1 MAKSCFGLYYEHKS
15 KGRTVKKMVKMLQ
28 GGRTAAPAR
37 TRAEKRARGR
47 QRRRRV
53 LTKLNQSKSLYLFLI
68 PAIVYFIIF
77 CYLPMYGVQIAFKY
91 YSPRLG
97 IWGSTWTGMEN
108 LNRFFDSYYF
118 WRLLRNTVGLS
129 LYNLIVAFPFPILLA
144 LAFNEVKSPKLK
156 KAVQTISYAPH
167 FISVVVLVGI
177 LNLFFNQGNGL
188 INVFLDKMGFEKF
201 GFLTSSAAFPS
212 MYVWSGVWQ
221 NAGWNSIIY
230 IAALAAIDPQ
240 LHEAAQI
247 DGASRL
253 QRILHINLPGI
264 LPTAII
270 MFILDVGQVMN
281 MGFEK
286 VFLMQN
292 AQNTEGCYLSVQ
304 SPPQRYRI
312 LWLESGRPS
321 PQGYPLAGR
330 PRRPAVLWVH
340 SSQDICGRS
349 AERHEQQQNSA
360 RRICAAPGG
369 RGRPALL

>member
-1 MAKSCFGLYYEHKS
+1 M
-15 KGRTVKKMVKMLQ
+15 KKCYV
-28 GGRTAAPAR
+28 
-37 TRAEKRARGR
+37 
-47 QRRRRV
+47 
-53 LTKLNQSKSLYLFLI
+53 LYLFLL
-68 PAIVYFIIF
+68 PAFLMIAVF
-77 CYLPMYGVQIAFKY
+77 CYAPMYGVLMAFQN
-91 YSPRLG
+91 YSPSKG
-97 IWGSTWTGMEN
+97 ITGSSWVGLKWFRTFFNMP
-108 LNRFFDSYYF
+108 RFWQIVKNTLTISLYSLIAGFPIPVILALMINSV
-118 WRLLRNTVGLS
+118 RNTRFQKVT
-129 LYNLIVAFPFPILLA
+129 
-144 LAFNEVKSPKLK
+144 
-156 KAVQTISYAPH
+156 QTITYMPH

-292 AQNTEGCYLSVQ
+292 DLNLSVSEVISTYVFNIGVQ
-304 SPPQRYRI
+304 SGQF
-312 LWLESGRPS
+312 SFGS
-321 PQGYPLAGR
+321 
-330 PRRPAVLWVH
+330 AVGLFNTVINFAFLMIANMV
-340 SSQDICGRS
+340 SKKAADIS
-349 AERHEQQQNSA
+349 
-360 RRICAAPGG
+360 
-369 RGRPALL
+369 LM

>member
-1 MAKSCFGLYYEHKS
+1 MAKV
-15 KGRTVKKMVKMLQ
+15 RD
-28 GGRTAAPAR
+28 
-37 TRAEKRARGR
+37 
-47 QRRRRV
+47 
-53 LTKLNQSKSLYLFLI
+53 LTKGNIGKKLILFAIPMLLSSL
-68 PAIVYFIIF
+68 
-77 CYLPMYGVQIAFKY
+77 VQQLY
-91 YSPRLG
+91 
-97 IWGSTWTGMEN
+97 
-108 LNRFFDSYYF
+108 
-118 WRLLRNTVGLS
+118 NTVDLIYAGNFLGKSASASIGASS
-129 LYNLIVAFPFPILLA
+129 LLITCLVGFFGGMSVGSGVVVSQIYGAG
-144 LAFNEVKSPKLK
+144 EQEKLK

-292 AQNTEGCYLSVQ
+292 AQNTETSQVISTFVY
-304 SPPQRYRI
+304 
-312 LWLESGRPS
+312 E
-321 PQGYPLAGR
+321 AGLINSDYGFST
-330 PRRPAVLWVH
+330 AIGLFNNIINIVL
-340 SSQDICGRS
+340 
-349 AERHEQQQNSA
+349 
-360 RRICAAPGG
+360 
-369 RGRPALL
+369 LLTVNKIAKKISDTSLF

>member
-1 MAKSCFGLYYEHKS
+1 M
-15 KGRTVKKMVKMLQ
+15 
-28 GGRTAAPAR
+28 
-37 TRAEKRARGR
+37 
-47 QRRRRV
+47 
-53 LTKLNQSKSLYLFLI
+53 
-68 PAIVYFIIF
+68 
-77 CYLPMYGVQIAFKY
+77 
-91 YSPRLG
+91 
-97 IWGSTWTGMEN
+97 
-108 LNRFFDSYYF
+108 
-118 WRLLRNTVGLS
+118 
-129 LYNLIVAFPFPILLA
+129 YNLIVAFPFPILLA
-144 LAFNEVKSPKLK
+144 LVFNEVKSPKLK

-292 AQNTEGCYLSVQ
+292 AQNTETSQVISTFVY
-304 SPPQRYRI
+304 
-312 LWLESGRPS
+312 E
-321 PQGYPLAGR
+321 AGLINSDYGFST
-330 PRRPAVLWVH
+330 AIGLFNNIINIVL
-340 SSQDICGRS
+340 
-349 AERHEQQQNSA
+349 
-360 RRICAAPGG
+360 
-369 RGRPALL
+369 LLTVNKIAKKISDTSLF

>member
-1 MAKSCFGLYYEHKS
+1 
-15 KGRTVKKMVKMLQ
+15 MVKVLR
-28 GGRTAAPAR
+28 GAPAKAPALSR
-37 TRAEKRARGR
+37 EEKRL
-47 QRRRRV
+47 RRRKKRKEIGA
-53 LTKLNQSKSLYLFLI
+53 KLNQSKSLYLFLI
-68 PAIVYFIIF
+68 PAIIYFVIF

-97 IWGSTWTGMEN
+97 IWGSAWTGMEN

-129 LYNLIVAFPFPILLA
+129 LYNLVVAFPFPILLA
-144 LAFNEVKSPKLK
+144 LVFNEVKNPKLK

-188 INVFLDKMGFEKF
+188 INVFLAKMGLEKI
-201 GFLTSSAAFPS
+201 GFLTSAAAFPS

-221 NAGWNSIIY
+221 DAGWASIIY
-230 IAALAAIDPQ
+230 IAALTSIDPQ

-247 DGASRL
+247 DGASRF

-264 LPTAII
+264 MPTAII
-270 MFILDVGQVMN
+270 MFILEVGKVMS

-292 AQNTEGCYLSVQ
+292 AQNTETSQVISTFVYEAGLINSDYGFSTAIGLFNNVINI
-304 SPPQRYRI
+304 I
-312 LWLESGRPS
+312 L
-321 PQGYPLAGR
+321 
-330 PRRPAVLWVH
+330 
-340 SSQDICGRS
+340 
-349 AERHEQQQNSA
+349 
-360 RRICAAPGG
+360 
-369 RGRPALL
+369 LLTVNKIAKKISDTSLF

>member
-1 MAKSCFGLYYEHKS
+1 MKRQNLWK
-15 KGRTVKKMVKMLQ
+15 RMKKCYV
-28 GGRTAAPAR
+28 
-37 TRAEKRARGR
+37 
-47 QRRRRV
+47 
-53 LTKLNQSKSLYLFLI
+53 LYLFLL
-68 PAIVYFIIF
+68 PAFLMIAVF
-77 CYLPMYGVQIAFKY
+77 CYAPMYGVLMAFQN
-91 YSPRLG
+91 YSPSKG
-97 IWGSTWTGMEN
+97 ITGSSWVGLKWFRTFFNMP
-108 LNRFFDSYYF
+108 RFWQIVKNTLTISLYSLIAGFPIPVILALMINSV
-118 WRLLRNTVGLS
+118 RNTRFQKVT
-129 LYNLIVAFPFPILLA
+129 
-144 LAFNEVKSPKLK
+144 
-156 KAVQTISYAPH
+156 QTITYMPH

-286 VFLMQN
+286 VFLMHN
-292 AQNTEGCYLSVQ
+292 AQNTETSQVISTFVY
-304 SPPQRYRI
+304 
-312 LWLESGRPS
+312 E
-321 PQGYPLAGR
+321 AGLINSDYGFST
-330 PRRPAVLWVH
+330 AIGLFNNIINIVL
-340 SSQDICGRS
+340 
-349 AERHEQQQNSA
+349 
-360 RRICAAPGG
+360 
-369 RGRPALL
+369 LLTVNKIAKKISDTSLF

>member
-1 MAKSCFGLYYEHKS
+1 M
-15 KGRTVKKMVKMLQ
+15 
-28 GGRTAAPAR
+28 
-37 TRAEKRARGR
+37 
-47 QRRRRV
+47 
-53 LTKLNQSKSLYLFLI
+53 
-68 PAIVYFIIF
+68 
-77 CYLPMYGVQIAFKY
+77 
-91 YSPRLG
+91 
-97 IWGSTWTGMEN
+97 GSEMCI
-108 LNRFFDSYYF
+108 RD
-118 WRLLRNTVGLS
+118 R
-129 LYNLIVAFPFPILLA
+129 
-144 LAFNEVKSPKLK
+144 
-156 KAVQTISYAPH
+156 
-167 FISVVVLVGI
+167 
-177 LNLFFNQGNGL
+177 GNGL

-292 AQNTEGCYLSVQ
+292 AQNTETSQVISTFVY
-304 SPPQRYRI
+304 
-312 LWLESGRPS
+312 E
-321 PQGYPLAGR
+321 AGLINSDYGFST
-330 PRRPAVLWVH
+330 AIGLFNNIINIVL
-340 SSQDICGRS
+340 
-349 AERHEQQQNSA
+349 
-360 RRICAAPGG
+360 
-369 RGRPALL
+369 LLTVNKIAKKISDTSLF